1 MLRNVLRHSSF
12 LKAAARANLPS
23 AAAYSAPAIP
33 EPITSPDIPY
43 TGVFINN
50 EFHKSES
57 GKQFPTINPATGEVI
72 TMVEEGDKADVEKAV
87 KAARQAF
94 ELNSDWRQMDAY
106 DRGQLLNRLADLIE
120 RDAVYLASL
129 ETLDNGKP
137 YSNSFMVDVAL
148 VVKNLRYF
156 AGWADK
162 IHGQTIPTD
171 GPHFAYTRHEPI
183 GVCGQIIPWNFPL
196 LMQAWKFGP
205 ALATGNTIVMKLAEQ
220 TPLTGLYVAKLV
232 AEAGFPAGVVNVIP
246 GYGPSAGAAIAS
258 HMDVDKVAFTGSTEI
273 GHLIQQAAGASN
285 LKRVTLELGGKSPN
299 IIFKDADLD
308 YAVEQA
314 HFGLFFNQGQCC
326 CAGTRI
332 FVEDAI
338 YDEFVERSVERA
350 KIRQVGDP
358 FDLKTE
364 QGPQVDEEQMNKIL
378 SLIESGKKEGAKM
391 CFGGKRVGEKGYF
404 IEPTVFADVKDSMRI
419 AREEIFGPV
428 QQIMR
433 FSDINDVIKRANAT
447 VYGLAAA
454 VFTKDLDKANMFA
467 QGLRAGTVWIN
478 CYDVL
483 NAQTPF
489 GGYKMSGQGRENSEY
504 ALRNYYEVKAVITKL
519 PVKNA

>member
-258 HMDVDKVAFTGSTEI
+258 HMDVDKVAFTGSTE
-273 GHLIQQAAGASN
+273 
-285 LKRVTLELGGKSPN
+285 
-299 IIFKDADLD
+299 
-308 YAVEQA
+308 
-314 HFGLFFNQGQCC
+314 GQCC

-404 IEPTVFADVKDSMRI
+404 IEPTVFAD
-419 AREEIFGPV
+419 IFGPV